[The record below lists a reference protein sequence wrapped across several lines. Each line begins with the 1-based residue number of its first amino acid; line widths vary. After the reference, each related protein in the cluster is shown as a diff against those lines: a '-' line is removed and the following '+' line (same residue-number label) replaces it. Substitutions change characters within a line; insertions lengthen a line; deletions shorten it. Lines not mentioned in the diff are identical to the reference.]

1 MKKIV
6 LFFMMASASLMVC
19 ADNKNISKEESLA
32 RKNYFKAMDYFEA
45 GDAKSA
51 LKYVDLAEKA
61 LNKTNARLSYVKAK
75 ALYQQGDLVETQ
87 KACSKYFS
95 SNPMQ
100 DNGYFEMTK
109 ILDDVTTQLNAAA
122 AQRREE
128 AAAQREAQIE
138 AAARAEAE
146 AKERADVMASAAER
160 RAKDAETQAA
170 VEAKIVDEFK
180 AVQAKNSKDAYQQF
194 IYTYP
199 SSKTAVVAKSEMLKK
214 WPAPVRVMRKNKY
227 GYQKGNELVIKA
239 KYDNASEFSEGLA
252 RVGKA
257 NKYGFV
263 TEDGKEI
270 VPIQFSAASN
280 FSYGFAA
287 VKLDEGNCY
296 FIDKTGKKL
305 DDQVYSDARAFNEGL
320 APVQAKDSYLYGFID
335 TKGNTVIEPKFN
347 NVSWFYEGLAA
358 VCKNVGGA
366 KRYAYINKD
375 GKAITD
381 FVFEEAKDFQ
391 NGVARV
397 KSNGKFGLIDKFG
410 APITECVYD
419 YISDFANDGYA
430 LAKKSNI
437 KIYLDREG
445 GSWAK
450 VNGKYVEV
458 KF

>member
-1 MKKIV
+1 MKKFI
-6 LFFMMASASLMVC
+6 LFFMMAGSALMVF
-19 ADNKNISKEESLA
+19 ADNKNLSNEEKLA
-32 RKNYFKAMDYFEA
+32 RKNYFKAVEYFEA
-45 GDAKSA
+45 GDSKSA
-51 LKYVDLAEKA
+51 LQYIDLAEKA

-75 ALYQQGDLVETQ
+75 AMYKEGNLQETQ
-87 KACSKYFS
+87 KACSKYFA

-100 DNGYFEMTK
+100 DNGYFEMTQ

-128 AAAQREAQIE
+128 ATAQREAQIE
-138 AAARAEAE
+138 AAVRAEAE
-146 AKERADVMASAAER
+146 AQEKANAMASAAER
-160 RAKDAETQAA
+160 RAKAAQEQQALD
-170 VEAKIVDEFK
+170 AKIAEEFK
-180 AVQAKNSKDAYQQF
+180 AVQAKNTKEAYLQF
-194 IYTYP
+194 LYDYP
-199 SSKTAVVAKSEMLKK
+199 SGKTAALAKAEMLKK

-227 GYQKGNELVIKA
+227 GYQKGNDLVVKA

-252 RVGKA
+252 RVGKE

-280 FSYGFAA
+280 FNYGFAA
-287 VKLDEGNCY
+287 VKLDEGKCY
-296 FIDKTGKKL
+296 FIDKSGKKM
-305 DDQVYSDARAFNEGL
+305 DDQMYADTRAFNEGL
-320 APVQAKDSYLYGFID
+320 APVQMNDSYLYGFLD
-335 TKGNTVIEPKFN
+335 TKGNVAIEPAYN

-358 VCKNVGGA
+358 VCKNIGGA
-366 KRYAYINKD
+366 KRYGYIDKN
-375 GKAITD
+375 GKAITS
-381 FVFEEAKDFQ
+381 FVYEEAKDFQ
-391 NGVARV
+391 SGVARV

-430 LAKKSNI
+430 LAKKNNI
-437 KIYLDREG
+437 KIFLDREG
-445 GSWAK
+445 NSWAK